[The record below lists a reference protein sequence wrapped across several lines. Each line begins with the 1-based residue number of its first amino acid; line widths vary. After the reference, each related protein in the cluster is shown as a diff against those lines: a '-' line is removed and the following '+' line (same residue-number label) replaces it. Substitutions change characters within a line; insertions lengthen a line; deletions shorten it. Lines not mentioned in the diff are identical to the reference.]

1 MQKHGDND
9 TKIFS
14 QMLILMF
21 QMMTQNRPGDL
32 SSSSEALSASLRR
45 AVATAAVEPIS
56 SLDNMTSEVSDNTE
70 LQGAFQE
77 EVTSTVTQRL
87 DNDTDYKSDKF
98 PNSED
103 YFKKKNKRKTENHSG
118 ADS

>member
-1 MQKHGDND
+1 
-9 TKIFS
+9 
-14 QMLILMF
+14 MF
-21 QMMTQNRPGDL
+21 VLLCTGWFNVDSCLCQLMTQNRPGDI
-32 SSSSEALSASLRR
+32 SNSSEALSASLRR

-56 SLDNMTSEVSDNTE
+56 SLDNMTNEVSDNTE
-70 LQGAFQE
+70 LQEAFQE

-98 PNSED
+98 PNTED
-103 YFKKKNKRKTENHSG
+103 YYKKNNKGKAENHSG